1 MPAPKPDQSIDA
13 TGLRCPMPVLRT
25 QKALRGMATGQTLE
39 VHATDPASKTD
50 MPAFCS
56 EAVHKLVSIS
66 EDDGL
71 LVYRIRKGP

>member
-1 MPAPKPDQSIDA
+1 
-13 TGLRCPMPVLRT
+13 
-25 QKALRGMATGQTLE
+25 
-39 VHATDPASKTD
+39 

-56 EAVHKLVSIS
+56 EAGHKLVSIS